1 MVDKE
6 EIIVEGQPKAGPYSL
21 AIKTSDLLFV
31 SGQVPSPD
39 SDGIKEQTLSAFENV
54 KNILEAAG
62 VGVENIVKVTVY
74 LSDKGDFRKM
84 NRMYKKFFEDNG
96 VTESFPARTTIEGDP
111 PIARFLIEIDVI
123 AAL

>member
-6 EIIVEGQPKAGPYSL
+6 EIKVEGQPTAGPYSL
-21 AIKTSDLLFV
+21 GIKTGNLLFV
-31 SGQVPSPD
+31 SGQGPSPG
-39 SDGIKEQTLSAFENV
+39 SEGIKEQTLSAFENV

-62 VGVENIVKVTVY
+62 AEVENIVKVTVY
-74 LSDKGDFRKM
+74 LSDKGNFRKM
-84 NRMYKKFFEDNG
+84 NRAYKKFFEDNG
-96 VTESFPARTTIEGDP
+96 VGTFPARTTIEADP